1 MKRTIA
7 TALIAIASFSITT
20 SVSAYDQALAESYA
34 AFFADVDGAGAGKAM
49 HFITP
54 EAYIDGVKAGK
65 GYIAL
70 DVRTEKESALFG
82 LRTENGLTIPAGTL
96 FQKENLEKLPTE
108 KLIVVICK
116 SGARAS
122 GVGTALRHL
131 GYDNVYILKGGF
143 QGLSQYYGPKQAYE

>member
-82 LRTENGLTIPAGTL
+82 LRAENGLTIPANTL

-108 KLIVVICK
+108 KPIVVICK

-131 GYDNVYILKGGF
+131 GYGNVYILKGGF